1 VCTTIGRRVA
11 VSGSGKGSRGWFP
24 VDRAYLGYD
33 HPFHADAEHAL
44 NIDFVN
50 EAAGPDARVAVEL
63 TRETARELAL
73 KILTTLDEADAYE
86 ARATVGGRARGPVGR
101 AVTRC
106 AR

>member
-11 VSGSGKGSRGWFP
+11 ISGSGKGSRGWFL
-24 VDRAYLGYD
+24 VDQAYLGYD

-73 KILTTLDEADAYE
+73 KILATLEEADAYE
-86 ARATVGGRARGPVGR
+86 ARAAG
-101 AVTRC
+101 
-106 AR
+106 